1 MSVNDCYCVLFY
13 YVSGEPRSQARVTDT
28 GKLKWSSP
36 YSVLKRKGRANNRYS
51 EKHVHVSASK
61 EGFP

>member
-1 MSVNDCYCVLFY
+1 MCPLMTAI
-13 YVSGEPRSQARVTDT
+13 VSCSITCLVSLEARVTDT
-28 GKLKWSSP
+28 VKLKWSSP
-36 YSVLKRKGRANNRYS
+36 YSVLKRKGRGNNRYS